1 MAESSKL
8 SSRFAQVLY
17 DVFFKSSIL
26 WSRLRIKKS
35 YRFLPFFKYRIES
48 LCYKVI
54 SCIEWTWCTV
64 MSQGGHYKVGITEI
78 RGLDKA

>member
-35 YRFLPFFKYRIES
+35 YGFLPFSKFRIEY
-48 LCYKVI
+48 LCYKLI
-54 SCIEWTWCTV
+54 SCI
-64 MSQGGHYKVGITEI
+64 GN
-78 RGLDKA
+78 GLGVQ

>member
-35 YRFLPFFKYRIES
+35 YGFLPSE
-48 LCYKVI
+48 LNI
-54 SCIEWTWCTV
+54 SA
-64 MSQGGHYKVGITEI
+64 I
-78 RGLDKA
+78 RL

>member
-26 WSRLRIKKS
+26 CSRLRIKKS
-35 YRFLPFFKYRIES
+35 YGFLPFSKFRIEY
-48 LCYKVI
+48 LCYKLI
-54 SCIEWTWCTV
+54 SCI
-64 MSQGGHYKVGITEI
+64 GN
-78 RGLDKA
+78 GLGVQ

>member
-17 DVFFKSSIL
+17 DAFFKSSIL

-35 YRFLPFFKYRIES
+35 YGFLPFSKFRIES

-54 SCIEWTWCTV
+54 TCI
-64 MSQGGHYKVGITEI
+64 GN
-78 RGLDKA
+78 GLGVQ